1 MIKIKKICN
10 EILHEIPTLQTNES
24 KKIILLPL
32 RPREFKC
39 CSLNNSEYMIPLGV
53 QHQRDYIELGS

>member
-10 EILHEIPTLQTNES
+10 EIWHEIPILQTNES

-32 RPREFKC
+32 RPR
-39 CSLNNSEYMIPLGV
+39 V
-53 QHQRDYIELGS
+53 